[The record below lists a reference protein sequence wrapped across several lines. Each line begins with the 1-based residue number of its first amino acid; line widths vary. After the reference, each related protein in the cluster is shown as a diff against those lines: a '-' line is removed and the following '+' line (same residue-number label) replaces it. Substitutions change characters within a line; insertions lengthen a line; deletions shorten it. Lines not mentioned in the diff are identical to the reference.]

1 MSDEEIKAI
10 TKSEVDGDHPASHY
24 LVVEDPEKPSTWHL
38 RVRNASGALDH
49 GLMGA
54 AWAALHGG
62 YRGNRYEGPQA
73 AEALRKLRALYA
85 REDMETPS
93 TRAAVLKAI
102 EGEPTVTIGGYGV
115 VFGGKDLQGE
125 TFTPDTDFWLDRLTR
140 TPPVLYQHGKDSHM
154 RLEPV
159 GRAEVS
165 DPDEVGLWVEAQID
179 LSNRYAAAILELTRE
194 GKLGWSSGTAGHLA
208 TRSGKAITSWPIV
221 EMSLT
226 PTPAEP
232 RTLGVQEIRSLTEF
246 DAELA
251 SVLPQDGGKPSADAA
266 SGAEPE
272 AIATEQ
278 PIRVMEANKMAEEQA
293 KTAPAVQEHSM
304 EDMIMAAVSKAMR
317 EAPAVEKALRVGPEE
332 TDRPEDKSFADYLIA
347 VQRHD
352 TKRLERVYKAD
363 LAEGAGATG
372 GYLVPPEYANEIL
385 RVAVSRSAVRSQNPR
400 VIPMASNEW
409 NVPAVNYTGS
419 TANTFPQLG
428 GVRAYWTEEAGAITE
443 SEPTFETIRLVAHK
457 LAGYTQA
464 SNEVRADAG
473 PTLEGLLRNLFA
485 EAIALYEDWAF
496 INGNGVGQ
504 PLGVLKAPCLVT
516 EVAASSTFVL
526 SDIAAMLGK
535 FMTRNNGGVW
545 FMHPKLIEKLVVL
558 ADGSGAANNLIWM
571 NNGQVQGAP
580 PMSLMG
586 KPIVWTDVMP
596 ILPAGS
602 SASQIGG
609 VLLADWS
616 YYLIGDRAGL
626 EIAYSEHYA
635 FVNDQA
641 TWRFTKRLDGQ
652 PWLKQ
657 PVYLADGSNTVSPFV
672 SLSGA

>member
-1 MSDEEIKAI
+1 MDDITDVKAVTKREI
-10 TKSEVDGDHPASHY
+10 DGDHPASHY
-24 LVVEDPEKPSTWHL
+24 LVVEDPQKPSTWHL
-38 RVRNASGALDH
+38 RVRDASGKLDH
-49 GLMGA
+49 NLMGA

-73 AEALRKLRALYA
+73 AEALRKLKALYA
-85 REDMETPS
+85 SEDMETPS
-93 TRAAVLKAI
+93 TRAVVVKAV
-102 EGEPTVTIGGYGV
+102 EGESTVTIGGYGV
-115 VFGGKDLQGE
+115 VFGGEDLQGE
-125 TFTPDTDFWLDRLTR
+125 TFTKDTDFWLDRLTR
-140 TPPVLYQHGKDSHM
+140 TPPVLYQHGRDAQMQKTV
-154 RLEPV
+154 V
-159 GRAEVS
+159 GHATIA
-165 DPDEVGLWVEAQID
+165 DPDDVGLWVEAQLD
-179 LSNRYAAAILELTRE
+179 LSDRYTEALTRLARE

-208 TRSGKAITSWPIV
+208 ERRGKQITSWPVV

-232 RTLGVQEIRSLTEF
+232 RTLGLVEIRSLTELEPALKALLPE
-246 DAELA
+246 DDGKSSVASEETGASTMAVAEMTTYME
-251 SVLPQDGGKPSADAA
+251 VHM
-266 SGAEPE
+266 PE
-272 AIATEQ
+272 NEKMAPAATE
-278 PIRVMEANKMAEEQA
+278 R
-293 KTAPAVQEHSM
+293 SM
-304 EDMIMAAVSKAMR
+304 EDMIMAAVSKAM
-317 EAPAVEKALRVGPEE
+317 AASPALERLERLGPEE
-332 TDRPEDKSFADYLIA
+332 TDRPEDKSFADFLVA

-352 TKRLERVYKAD
+352 TKRIEHIYKAD

-385 RVAVSRSAVRSQNPR
+385 RLAATRSAVRSQNPR
-400 VIPMASNEW
+400 VIPMSGNEW
-409 NVPAVNYTGS
+409 NVPAVNYSGGTEGV
-419 TANTFPQLG
+419 FPQLG
-428 GVRAYWTEEAGAITE
+428 GVRAYWTEEAGALTE
-443 SEPTFETIRLVAHK
+443 TEPTFETIRLVAHK

-464 SNEVRADAG
+464 SNEVRQDAG

-504 PLGVLKAPCLVT
+504 PLGVLKAPCLLT
-516 EVAASSTFVL
+516 EVAASSSFVL
-526 SDIAAMLGK
+526 ADIAAMLGK
-535 FMTRNNGGVW
+535 FLSRNNGGVW
-545 FMHPKLIEKLVVL
+545 FMHPKVIEKLIVL
-558 ADGSGAANNLIWM
+558 ADGSGGANNLIWM

-657 PVYLADGSNTVSPFV
+657 AVYLADGTNQVSPFV